1 MDILK
6 YNSGSGVLKN
16 WIIEESAFN
25 AEFLGKCEA
34 IFTQGNG
41 YLGVRNALE
50 ERYTKEKRNMFASGT
65 FNKATEGEVTELP
78 NLPDITE
85 ISLYINGHR
94 FNLEAGK
101 IEAYSRRL
109 NLKTGE
115 VVRKVLW
122 TSPQDDTVELKFR
135 RFVSLSNE
143 HIIGGALEITPI
155 NSDIDLTIISGIN
168 GEMTNSGASHFK
180 GGTRRIHENKYLEYT
195 AETTEGK
202 LYIGVFSTHNISS
215 DETSIEPVMKR
226 RGVSLKHS
234 VKVKKGEKLKFEK
247 LSCVY
252 TTRDMGY
259 INNNLEEALEKVK
272 SDGLSLLKDIE
283 NKGYKSLLAENNNSW
298 EAYWNQVDIRINS
311 RDPFDQ
317 LSIRFALY
325 HLNIMANKKDN
336 RVGIG
341 AKALSGE
348 GYKGHSFWDTEIFIL
363 PFYTFTLP
371 EAARILLEYRYKNL
385 YGARLKAKE
394 YGYEGAMYPWESAW
408 IDDGEVTPLTA
419 GIDVVKGTPID
430 VLTGKLEHHIT
441 ADIVYGLWQYYMTT
455 GDKAFMEEYGYEVLF
470 DTALFWSSRL
480 EYNEVL
486 DRYEINDVIG
496 PDEYK
501 EHIDNN
507 AFTNYMAHHNM
518 KLALKVM
525 KELKESNEKLYD
537 KLNRKLD
544 LQYIH
549 EKVSTVVDKLYLPKE
564 NEEGIIPQN
573 DQFLNL
579 KELDI
584 RKYKESDEVMGI
596 YLDYNP
602 EQLNEYKVSKQG
614 DLVMLMYLLGEHFSR
629 ESKLKNYK
637 YYESYTLHDSSLSKC
652 VHSIMAADLDLLQ
665 EAYSLYKGSATIDL
679 GPYMKSSDEGIHSA
693 SIGGIW
699 QSVVMG
705 FGGVRVIGNT
715 LNINPKLPPSWES
728 LSYPLI
734 WKGNKL
740 NIHVDTKEISIENKG
755 QEAVILMVDKRIVTV
770 EGEGKEVMLV
780 TGT

>member
-1 MDILK
+1 MEILK
-6 YNSGSGVLKN
+6 YNSGSGTLKN

-25 AEFLGKCEA
+25 PEFLGKCEA

-50 ERYTKEKRNMFASGT
+50 EKYTKEKRNMFTSGT
-65 FNKATEGEVTELP
+65 FNKATEDEVTELP

-101 IEAYSRRL
+101 IEVYSRRL
-109 NLKTGE
+109 NLRNGE

-122 TSPQDDTVELKFR
+122 TSPKGDSVEVKFR
-135 RFVSLSNE
+135 RFVSLSSE
-143 HIIGGALEITPI
+143 HIIGADIEVTPI
-155 NSDIDLTIISGIN
+155 NNDIDLTIISGIN
-168 GEMTNSGASHFK
+168 GEVTNSGASHFK

-195 AETTEGK
+195 AEASEGK
-202 LYIGVFSTHNISS
+202 LYIGVFTTHSISS
-215 DETSIEPVMKR
+215 KDTAVEPVMKR
-226 RGVSLKHS
+226 RGVSFKHS

-252 TTRDMGY
+252 TTRDIEY
-259 INNNLEEALEKVK
+259 IGKPLEEALDNIKR
-272 SDGLSLLKDIE
+272 DGLSLLKDMKG
-283 NKGYKSLLAENNNSW
+283 KGYKTLLSENNKAW
-298 EAYWNQVDIRINS
+298 EEYWNQVDIRINS
-311 RDPFDQ
+311 SDPFDQ

-363 PFYTFTLP
+363 PFYTFTMP
-371 EAARILLEYRYKNL
+371 ETARTLLEYRYKNL
-385 YGARLKAKE
+385 YGARQKAKE

-408 IDDGEVTPLTA
+408 IDDGEVTPLTS

-441 ADIVYGLWQYYMTT
+441 ADIAYGLWQYYIAT
-455 GDKAFMEEYGYEVLF
+455 GDKAFMEDYGYEMLF

-480 EYNEVL
+480 EYNEEL

-501 EHIDNN
+501 EHVDNN
-507 AFTNYMAHHNM
+507 AFTNYMAHFNM
-518 KLALKVM
+518 KLALEVM
-525 KELKESNEKLYD
+525 KELKENDKGLYN
-537 KLNRKLD
+537 KLNEKLD
-544 LQYIH
+544 LQYI
-549 EKVSTVVDKLYLPKE
+549 EQKVSTVVDKLYLPQE

-573 DQFLNL
+573 DQFLSL
-579 KELDI
+579 KELDL
-584 RKYKESDEVMGI
+584 RKYKESDEVLGI
-596 YLDYNP
+596 YMDYNP

-614 DLVMLMYLLGEHFSR
+614 DLVMLMYLLGEHFSK

-637 YYESYTLHDSSLSKC
+637 YYEAYTLHDSSLSKC

-665 EAYSLYKGSATIDL
+665 EAYSLYKGSAAIDL

-699 QSVVMG
+699 QTVVMG
-705 FGGVRVIGNT
+705 FGGVRIIDNT
-715 LNINPKLPPSWES
+715 LSINPKLPASWES
-728 LSYPLI
+728 LSFPLV
-734 WKGNKL
+734 WKGEKL
-740 NIHVDTKEISIENKG
+740 NVHVDKEG
-755 QEAVILMVDKRIVTV
+755 V
-770 EGEGKEVMLV
+770 V

>member
-6 YNSGSGVLKN
+6 YNSGSGTLRN

-25 AEFLGKCEA
+25 PEFLGKCEA

-50 ERYTKEKRNMFASGT
+50 EKYTKEKRNMFVSGT
-65 FNKATEGEVTELP
+65 FNKATEDEVTELP

-101 IEAYSRRL
+101 IEGYSRRL
-109 NLKTGE
+109 NLRTGE

-122 TSPQDDTVELKFR
+122 TSPKGDSVEVKFR
-135 RFVSLSNE
+135 RFVSLSSE
-143 HIIGGALEITPI
+143 HIIGAVVEVTPM
-155 NSDIDLTIISGIN
+155 NDDIGLTIISGIN
-168 GEMTNSGASHFK
+168 GEVTNSGASHFK

-195 AETTEGK
+195 AEASEGK
-202 LYIGVFSTHNISS
+202 LYIGVFSTHQITS
-215 DETSIEPVMKR
+215 DDTAVEPVMKR
-226 RGVSLKHS
+226 RGVSFKHS

-252 TTRDMGY
+252 TTRDIEY
-259 INNNLEEALEKVK
+259 IGKPLGEALDKVK
-272 SDGLSLLKDIE
+272 RDGLSLLKAME
-283 NKGYKSLLAENNNSW
+283 VKGYKTLLSENNKAW

-311 RDPFDQ
+311 SDPFDQ

-363 PFYTFTLP
+363 PFYTFTMP
-371 EAARILLEYRYKNL
+371 EAARNLLEYRYKNL
-385 YGARLKAKE
+385 YGARQKAKE

-408 IDDGEVTPLTA
+408 IDDGEVTPLTS

-441 ADIVYGLWQYYMTT
+441 ADIAYGLWQYYIAT
-455 GDKAFMEEYGYEVLF
+455 GDKTFMEDYGYEMLF

-480 EYNEVL
+480 EYNEAL

-501 EHIDNN
+501 EHVDNN
-507 AFTNYMAHHNM
+507 AFTNYMAHFNM
-518 KLALKVM
+518 KLALEVM
-525 KELKESNEKLYD
+525 KELKENDSGLYD
-537 KLNRKLD
+537 KLNEKLD
-544 LQYIH
+544 LQYI
-549 EKVSTVVDKLYLPKE
+549 EKKVSTVVDKLYLPQE

-573 DQFLNL
+573 DQFLSL
-579 KELDI
+579 KELDL
-584 RKYKESDEVMGI
+584 RKYKESDEVLGI

-614 DLVMLMYLLGEHFSR
+614 DLVMLMYLLGEHFSK

-637 YYESYTLHDSSLSKC
+637 YYEAYTLHDSSLSKC

-679 GPYMKSSDEGIHSA
+679 GPYMKSSDEGVHSA

-705 FGGVRVIGNT
+705 FGGVRIIDNT
-715 LNINPKLPPSWES
+715 LSINPKLPASWES
-728 LSYPLI
+728 LSFPLV
-734 WKGNKL
+734 WKGEKL
-740 NIHVDTKEISIENKG
+740 NVHVDKEG
-755 QEAVILMVDKRIVTV
+755 V
-770 EGEGKEVMLV
+770 V